1 MKYRT
6 TNVFAEKS
14 YTADF
19 TELIDLN
26 VGDPI
31 SELLIK
37 YKGLNTT
44 GSAGATA
51 HPAKCVTKVEISNG
65 SDILFSLSGLD
76 LYALAIIHNKNVAAN
91 WIQYLNDNY
100 FDLSLRI
107 NFGRRLWD
115 PELALDPK
123 QFPNL
128 QLKIVSDMDAGGVA
142 PDASKLDVW
151 AHCFDEKQISPIGFL
166 SSKLIKEY
174 TMGDASHEYTDL
186 PTDNI
191 IRKILMRALVAGTE
205 PYGVL
210 ANVKLDVDND
220 RHVIID
226 CNSDNLQWLFPEE
239 NINVLEGFVAQNDGS
254 QRSYYNTPTAKVFG
268 NVNEWTAAASAY
280 FAFYDGDGGRC
291 KIDGSSGVNFV
302 CQLHGY
308 CPNGVISIPMG
319 NQNDIEDW
327 FDPEGLKS
335 LRLDMKSASSM
346 TNAAQILLQTLR
358 KY

>member
-1 MKYRT
+1 MKYRS

-26 VGDPI
+26 VGNPI

-44 GSAGATA
+44 GTAGATA
-51 HPAKCVTKVEISNG
+51 HPAKCVTKVEITNG
-65 SDILFSLSGLD
+65 SDVLYSLSGLD
-76 LYALAIIHNKNVAAN
+76 LYALSIIHNKNVAAN
-91 WIQYLNDNY
+91 WFNYLNDCY
-100 FDLSLRI
+100 FDLSLRV

-128 QLKIVSDMDAGGVA
+128 QLKVTSDMDAGGVA

-151 AHCFDEKQISPIGFL
+151 AHCFDQEEISPIGFL

-174 TMGDASHEYTDL
+174 TLGDASHEYTEL
-186 PTDNI
+186 PTDMP
-191 IRKILMRALVAGTE
+191 IRKIMFRALLAGTE
-205 PYGVL
+205 PYGVI
-210 ANVKLDVDND
+210 AHVKLDEDND

-226 CNSDNLQWLFPEE
+226 CDSDNLQWLFPEE
-239 NINVLEGFVAQNDGS
+239 NIKVLEGFAAQNDGS
-254 QRSYYNTPTAKVFG
+254 QRSYYCTPTAKVFG
-268 NVNEWTAAASAY
+268 NVNQWTAGASAY
-280 FAFYDGDGGRC
+280 FAYYDGDGGRC
-291 KIDGSSGVNFV
+291 KIDGTAAENFN

-308 CPNGVISIPMG
+308 LPNGVSSIPMG
-319 NQNDIEDW
+319 NQDIIEDW
-327 FDPEGLKS
+327 FDPESLKS
-335 LRLDMKSASSM
+335 LRLDLKSASSM
-346 TNAAQILLQTLR
+346 TTAAQILLQTLR
-358 KY
+358 RY